1 MTWSRTFF
9 VWCTRSD
16 LQNKFRDEL
25 EENIFACME
34 MSNQSYKHVVSM
46 PLQRFY
52 NYLKWK
58 SKLEE
63 ERRKAMEEHAG
74 NLNLGAK

>member
-1 MTWSRTFF
+1 M
-9 VWCTRSD
+9 
-16 LQNKFRDEL
+16 EL
-25 EENIFACME
+25 
-34 MSNQSYKHVVSM
+34 SHQSYRDIVSM

-63 ERRKAMEEHAG
+63 DRRKSIEEHAG
-74 NLNLGAK
+74 NLNLGG

>member
-1 MTWSRTFF
+1 
-9 VWCTRSD
+9 
-16 LQNKFRDEL
+16 
-25 EENIFACME
+25 ME
-34 MSNQSYKHVVSM
+34 MSNQSYPAVVSM

-63 ERRKAMEEHAG
+63 ERRKSMEEQAG
-74 NLNLGAK
+74 NLNIGV

>member
-1 MTWSRTFF
+1 
-9 VWCTRSD
+9 
-16 LQNKFRDEL
+16 
-25 EENIFACME
+25 ME
-34 MSNQSYKHVVSM
+34 MSGQSYRDITSM

-63 ERRKAMEEHAG
+63 ERKKAMEEQAG
-74 NLNLGAK
+74 NLKLGVK